1 MVRTIYVVYTDQ
13 KLGYAQTRSMK
24 QYMFL
29 CPFDNIQAGDMIK
42 DKRYSTTM
50 QVVGWDKNSCEVQN
64 GIKLK
69 VIEPFLLNGKVMNQC
84 TGSDFDIDKQ
94 RNNMEEKRNVAI
106 SLEEAREWYMGNNY
120 ALRAIAL
127 KAYSEKEL
135 AGYRYILSKVE
146 MRKASTIEVPYQ
158 DNMKHEILIKLMV
171 MARYFNGD
179 WEMKAGKTGYFI
191 GKSSMGG
198 SAVVQQ
204 VNLTDGIAIYEHRT
218 VQYAGIVYFKN
229 AQDAKEAAKLLY
241 DELNLLF

>member
-42 DKRYSTTM
+42 DKRYSTAM

-106 SLEEAREWYMGNNY
+106 SLEEARKWYMGDNY

-127 KAYSEKEL
+127 KAYSENEL
-135 AGYRYILSKVE
+135 AGYDY
-146 MRKASTIEVPYQ
+146 
-158 DNMKHEILIKLMV
+158 MKGQISLIKTACELPYSERGKWDTLHKLAI
-171 MARYFNGD
+171 MAKYYNGD

-204 VNLTDGIAIYEHRT
+204 VNLTDGIAICEHRT

-229 AQDAKEAAKLLY
+229 AQDAKEAAKLLF

>member
-13 KLGYAQTRSMK
+13 KLGYSETRKMK

-42 DKRYSTTM
+42 DKRYSTAM
-50 QVVGWDKNSCEVQN
+50 QVVGWDKNSCEVQG

-84 TGSDFDIDKQ
+84 TGSNFDIDKQ

-106 SLEEAREWYMGNNY
+106 SLEEAREWYKSGNN
-120 ALRAIAL
+120 ALKAIAL
-127 KAYSEKEL
+127 KAYSENEI
-135 AGYRYILSKVE
+135 AGYNYMKSQVSMCWTGCEIPYSESDKWKILHK
-146 MRKASTIEVPYQ
+146 
-158 DNMKHEILIKLMV
+158 
-171 MARYFNGD
+171 MAVIAKYYNGD

-229 AQDAKEAAKLLY
+229 AQDAKEAAKLLF
-241 DELNLLF
+241 DELKLLF

>member
-13 KLGYAQTRSMK
+13 KLSYSETRKMK

-42 DKRYSTTM
+42 DKRYSTAM
-50 QVVGWDKNSCEVQN
+50 QVVGWDKNSCEVQD

-94 RNNMEEKRNVAI
+94 RNNMEEKRSVSI
-106 SLEEAREWYMGNNY
+106 SLEEAREWYKSGNN
-120 ALRAIAL
+120 ALKAIAL
-127 KAYSEKEL
+127 KAYSKNEL
-135 AGYRYILSKVE
+135 VDYEYIKSQV
-146 MRKASTIEVPYQ
+146 AQSSGCSIPYSERGKW
-158 DNMKHEILIKLMV
+158 DTLHKLAIV
-171 MARYFNGD
+171 AKYYNGS

-229 AQDAKEAAKLLY
+229 AQDAKEAAKLLF

>member
-1 MVRTIYVVYTDQ
+1 MVRTIYVVHTDQ

-42 DKRYSTTM
+42 DKRYSTAM

-106 SLEEAREWYMGNNY
+106 SLEEARKWYMGDNY

-127 KAYSEKEL
+127 KAYSENEL
-135 AGYRYILSKVE
+135 AGYDY
-146 MRKASTIEVPYQ
+146 
-158 DNMKHEILIKLMV
+158 MKGQISLIKTACELPYSERGKWDTLHKLAI
-171 MARYFNGD
+171 MAKYYNGD

-229 AQDAKEAAKLLY
+229 AQDAKEAAKLLF

>member
-13 KLGYAQTRSMK
+13 KLSYSETRKMK

-42 DKRYSTTM
+42 DKRYSTAM
-50 QVVGWDKNSCEVQN
+50 QVVGWDKNSCEVQG

-94 RNNMEEKRNVAI
+94 RNNMEEKRSVSI
-106 SLEEAREWYMGNNY
+106 SLEEAREWYKSGNN
-120 ALRAIAL
+120 ALKAIAL
-127 KAYSEKEL
+127 KAYSENEL
-135 AGYRYILSKVE
+135 AGYEYMKSQVNTQPSGCSI
-146 MRKASTIEVPYQ
+146 PYSERGKW
-158 DNMKHEILIKLMV
+158 DTLHKLAI
-171 MARYFNGD
+171 MAKYYNGS

-229 AQDAKEAAKLLY
+229 AQDAKEAVKLLF
-241 DELNLLF
+241 DELSLLF

>member
-1 MVRTIYVVYTDQ
+1 
-13 KLGYAQTRSMK
+13 MK

-29 CPFDNIQAGDMIK
+29 CPFDSIQAGDMIK
-42 DKRYSTTM
+42 DKRYSTAM
-50 QVVGWDKNSCEVQN
+50 QVVGWDKNFCEVQG

-84 TGSDFDIDKQ
+84 TGSDFDIDK
-94 RNNMEEKRNVAI
+94 RNNMEEKRSVSI
-106 SLEEAREWYMGNNY
+106 SLEEAREWYKSGNN
-120 ALRAIAL
+120 ALKAIAL
-127 KAYSEKEL
+127 KAYSENEL
-135 AGYRYILSKVE
+135 AGYEYMKSQVNTQPSGCSI
-146 MRKASTIEVPYQ
+146 PYSERGKW
-158 DNMKHEILIKLMV
+158 DTLHKLAI
-171 MARYFNGD
+171 MAKYYNGS

-229 AQDAKEAAKLLY
+229 AQDAKEAAKLLF
-241 DELNLLF
+241 DELSLLF

>member
-1 MVRTIYVVYTDQ
+1 
-13 KLGYAQTRSMK
+13 MK

-42 DKRYSTTM
+42 DKRYSTAM

-94 RNNMEEKRNVAI
+94 RNNMEEKRNVSI
-106 SLEEAREWYMGNNY
+106 SLEEAREWYKRGNN
-120 ALRAIAL
+120 ALKAIAL
-127 KAYSEKEL
+127 KAYSENEL
-135 AGYRYILSKVE
+135 AGYEY
-146 MRKASTIEVPYQ
+146 
-158 DNMKHEILIKLMV
+158 MKGQISLIKTACELPYSERGKWDTLHKLAIV
-171 MARYFNGD
+171 AKYYNGS

-241 DELNLLF
+241 NELNLLF

>member
-13 KLGYAQTRSMK
+13 KLSYSETRKMK

-42 DKRYSTTM
+42 DKRYSTAM
-50 QVVGWDKNSCEVQN
+50 QVVGWDKNSCEVQG

-84 TGSDFDIDKQ
+84 AGSDFDIDKQ
-94 RNNMEEKRNVAI
+94 RNNMEEKRNVSI
-106 SLEEAREWYMGNNY
+106 SLEEAREWYKSGNN
-120 ALRAIAL
+120 ALKAIAL
-127 KAYSEKEL
+127 KAYSENEL
-135 AGYRYILSKVE
+135 AGYEYMKSQVNTQPSGCSI
-146 MRKASTIEVPYQ
+146 PYSERGKW
-158 DNMKHEILIKLMV
+158 DTLHKLAI
-171 MARYFNGD
+171 MAKYYNGS

-229 AQDAKEAAKLLY
+229 AQDAKEAAKLLF

>member
-42 DKRYSTTM
+42 DKRYSTAM

-69 VIEPFLLNGKVMNQC
+69 VIEPFLLNGKVMN
-84 TGSDFDIDKQ
+84 
-94 RNNMEEKRNVAI
+94 
-106 SLEEAREWYMGNNY
+106 
-120 ALRAIAL
+120 
-127 KAYSEKEL
+127 
-135 AGYRYILSKVE
+135 
-146 MRKASTIEVPYQ
+146 P
-158 DNMKHEILIKLMV
+158 
-171 MARYFNGD
+171 
-179 WEMKAGKTGYFI
+179 GKTGYFI

-229 AQDAKEAAKLLY
+229 AQDAKEAAKLLF

>member
-13 KLGYAQTRSMK
+13 KLSYSETRKMK

-42 DKRYSTTM
+42 DKRYSTAM
-50 QVVGWDKNSCEVQN
+50 QVVGWDKNSCEVQG

-94 RNNMEEKRNVAI
+94 RNNMEEKRNVSI
-106 SLEEAREWYMGNNY
+106 SLEEAREWYKSGNNV
-120 ALRAIAL
+120 LKTIAL
-127 KAYSEKEL
+127 KAYSENEI
-135 AGYRYILSKVE
+135 AGYEY
-146 MRKASTIEVPYQ
+146 
-158 DNMKHEILIKLMV
+158 MKGQISLIKTACELPYSERGKWDTLHKLAI
-171 MARYFNGD
+171 MAKYYNGS

-229 AQDAKEAAKLLY
+229 AQDAKEAAKLLF

>member
-13 KLGYAQTRSMK
+13 KLSYSETRKMK

-29 CPFDNIQAGDMIK
+29 CPFDNIQAGDMIR
-42 DKRYSTTM
+42 DKRYSTAM
-50 QVVGWDKNSCEVQN
+50 QVVGWDKNSCEVQG

-94 RNNMEEKRNVAI
+94 RNNMEEKRNVSI
-106 SLEEAREWYMGNNY
+106 SLEEAREWYKSGNN
-120 ALRAIAL
+120 ALKAIAL
-127 KAYSEKEL
+127 KAYSENEL
-135 AGYRYILSKVE
+135 AGYEY
-146 MRKASTIEVPYQ
+146 
-158 DNMKHEILIKLMV
+158 MKGQISLIKTACELPYSERGKWDTLHKLAIV
-171 MARYFNGD
+171 AKYYNGS

-204 VNLTDGIAIYEHRT
+204 VNLTDGIAIYEHKT

-229 AQDAKEAAKLLY
+229 AEDAKKAAKLLY
-241 DELNLLF
+241 NELNLLF

>member
-13 KLGYAQTRSMK
+13 KLGYAQIRSMK

-42 DKRYSTTM
+42 DKRYSTAM

-106 SLEEAREWYMGNNY
+106 SLEEARKWYMGDNY

-127 KAYSEKEL
+127 KAYSENEL
-135 AGYRYILSKVE
+135 AGYDY
-146 MRKASTIEVPYQ
+146 
-158 DNMKHEILIKLMV
+158 MKGQISLIKTACELPYSERGKWDTLHKLAI
-171 MARYFNGD
+171 MAKYYNGD

-229 AQDAKEAAKLLY
+229 AQDAKEAAKLLF

>member
-13 KLGYAQTRSMK
+13 KLSYSETRKMK

-42 DKRYSTTM
+42 DKRYSTAM
-50 QVVGWDKNSCEVQN
+50 QVVGWDKNSCEVQG

-84 TGSDFDIDKQ
+84 TGSDFDIDK
-94 RNNMEEKRNVAI
+94 RSVSI
-106 SLEEAREWYMGNNY
+106 SLEEAREWYKSGNN
-120 ALRAIAL
+120 ALKAIAL
-127 KAYSEKEL
+127 KAYSENEL
-135 AGYRYILSKVE
+135 AGYEYMKSQVNTQPSGCSI
-146 MRKASTIEVPYQ
+146 PYSERGKW
-158 DNMKHEILIKLMV
+158 DTLHKLAI
-171 MARYFNGD
+171 MAKYYNGS

-229 AQDAKEAAKLLY
+229 AQDAKEAAKLLF

>member
-42 DKRYSTTM
+42 DKRYSTAM

-94 RNNMEEKRNVAI
+94 RNNMEEKRNVSI
-106 SLEEAREWYMGNNY
+106 SLEEAREWYKSGNN
-120 ALRAIAL
+120 ALKAIAL
-127 KAYSEKEL
+127 KAYSENEL
-135 AGYRYILSKVE
+135 AGYEY
-146 MRKASTIEVPYQ
+146 
-158 DNMKHEILIKLMV
+158 MKGQISLIKTACELPYSERGKWDTLHKLAIV
-171 MARYFNGD
+171 TKYYNGS

-204 VNLTDGIAIYEHRT
+204 VNLTDGIAIYEHKT

-229 AQDAKEAAKLLY
+229 AEDAKKAAKLLY
-241 DELNLLF
+241 NELNLLF

>member
-1 MVRTIYVVYTDQ
+1 
-13 KLGYAQTRSMK
+13 
-24 QYMFL
+24 MFL

-42 DKRYSTTM
+42 DKRYSTAM

-94 RNNMEEKRNVAI
+94 RNNMEEKRNVSI
-106 SLEEAREWYMGNNY
+106 SLEEAREWYKSGNN
-120 ALRAIAL
+120 ALKAIAL
-127 KAYSEKEL
+127 KAYSENEL
-135 AGYRYILSKVE
+135 AGYEY
-146 MRKASTIEVPYQ
+146 
-158 DNMKHEILIKLMV
+158 MKGQISLIKTACELPYSERGKWDTLHKLAIV
-171 MARYFNGD
+171 AKYYNGS

-204 VNLTDGIAIYEHRT
+204 VNLTDGIAIYEHKT

-229 AQDAKEAAKLLY
+229 AEDAKKAAKLLY
-241 DELNLLF
+241 NELNLLF

>member
-1 MVRTIYVVYTDQ
+1 MVYTDQ

-42 DKRYSTTM
+42 DKRYSTAM

-106 SLEEAREWYMGNNY
+106 SLEEARKWYMGDNY

-127 KAYSEKEL
+127 KAYSENEL
-135 AGYRYILSKVE
+135 AGYDY
-146 MRKASTIEVPYQ
+146 
-158 DNMKHEILIKLMV
+158 MKGQISLIKTACELPYSERGKWDTLHKLAI
-171 MARYFNGD
+171 MAKYYNGD

-229 AQDAKEAAKLLY
+229 AQDAKEAAKLLF

>member
-13 KLGYAQTRSMK
+13 KLGYAQTRCMK

-42 DKRYSTTM
+42 DKRYSTAM
-50 QVVGWDKNSCEVQN
+50 QVVGWDKNSCEVQS

-84 TGSDFDIDKQ
+84 AGSDFDIDKQ
-94 RNNMEEKRNVAI
+94 RNNMEEKRNVSI
-106 SLEEAREWYMGNNY
+106 SLEEAREWYKSGNNV
-120 ALRAIAL
+120 LKTIAL
-127 KAYSEKEL
+127 KAYSENEL
-135 AGYRYILSKVE
+135 AGYEY
-146 MRKASTIEVPYQ
+146 
-158 DNMKHEILIKLMV
+158 MKGQISLIKTACELPYSERGKWDTLHKLAI
-171 MARYFNGD
+171 MAKYYNGS
-179 WEMKAGKTGYFI
+179 WEMKAGEAGYFI

-229 AQDAKEAAKLLY
+229 AQDAKEAAKLLF

>member
-42 DKRYSTTM
+42 DKRYSTAM
-50 QVVGWDKNSCEVQN
+50 QVVGWDKSSCEVQN

-94 RNNMEEKRNVAI
+94 RNNMEEKRNVVI
-106 SLEEAREWYMGNNY
+106 SLEEARKWYMGDNY
-120 ALRAIAL
+120 ALKAIAL
-127 KAYSEKEL
+127 KAYSENEL
-135 AGYRYILSKVE
+135 AGYNY
-146 MRKASTIEVPYQ
+146 
-158 DNMKHEILIKLMV
+158 MKGQISLIKTACELPYSERGKWDTLHKLAI
-171 MARYFNGD
+171 MAKYYNGD

-204 VNLTDGIAIYEHRT
+204 INLTDGIAIYEHRT

-229 AQDAKEAAKLLY
+229 AQDAKEAAKLLF

>member
-13 KLGYAQTRSMK
+13 KLSYSETRKMK

-42 DKRYSTTM
+42 DKRYSTAM
-50 QVVGWDKNSCEVQN
+50 QVVGWDKNSCEVQG

-94 RNNMEEKRNVAI
+94 RNNMEEKRSVSI
-106 SLEEAREWYMGNNY
+106 SLEEAREWYKSGNN
-120 ALRAIAL
+120 ALKAIAL
-127 KAYSEKEL
+127 KAYSENEL
-135 AGYRYILSKVE
+135 AGYEYMKSQVNTQPSGCSI
-146 MRKASTIEVPYQ
+146 PYSERGKW
-158 DNMKHEILIKLMV
+158 DTLHKLAI
-171 MARYFNGD
+171 MAKYYNGS

-229 AQDAKEAAKLLY
+229 AQDAKEAAKLLF

>member
-13 KLGYAQTRSMK
+13 KLSYSETRKMK

-42 DKRYSTTM
+42 DKRYSTAM
-50 QVVGWDKNSCEVQN
+50 QVVGWDKNSCEVQG

-94 RNNMEEKRNVAI
+94 RNNMEEKRSVSI
-106 SLEEAREWYMGNNY
+106 SLEEAREWYKSGNN
-120 ALRAIAL
+120 ALKAIAL
-127 KAYSEKEL
+127 KAYSENEL
-135 AGYRYILSKVE
+135 AGYEYMKSQVNTQPSGCSI
-146 MRKASTIEVPYQ
+146 PYSERGKW
-158 DNMKHEILIKLMV
+158 DTLHKLAI
-171 MARYFNGD
+171 MAKYYNGS

-229 AQDAKEAAKLLY
+229 AQDAKEAAKLLF
-241 DELNLLF
+241 DELSLLF

>member
-13 KLGYAQTRSMK
+13 KLSYSETRKMK

-29 CPFDNIQAGDMIK
+29 CPFDNIQAGDIIK
-42 DKRYSTTM
+42 DKRYSTAM
-50 QVVGWDKNSCEVQN
+50 QVVGWDKNSCEVQG

-94 RNNMEEKRNVAI
+94 RNNMEEKRSVSI
-106 SLEEAREWYMGNNY
+106 SLEEAREWYKSGNN
-120 ALRAIAL
+120 ALKAIAL
-127 KAYSEKEL
+127 KAYSENEL
-135 AGYRYILSKVE
+135 AGYEYMKSQVNTQPSGCSI
-146 MRKASTIEVPYQ
+146 PYSERGKW
-158 DNMKHEILIKLMV
+158 DTLHKLAI
-171 MARYFNGD
+171 MAKYYNGS

-229 AQDAKEAAKLLY
+229 AQDAKEAAKLLF
-241 DELNLLF
+241 DELSLLF

>member
-13 KLGYAQTRSMK
+13 KLSYSETRKMK

-42 DKRYSTTM
+42 DKRYSTAM
-50 QVVGWDKNSCEVQN
+50 QVVGWDKNSCEVQG

-94 RNNMEEKRNVAI
+94 RNNMEEKRSVSI
-106 SLEEAREWYMGNNY
+106 SLEEAREWYKSGNN
-120 ALRAIAL
+120 ALKAIAL
-127 KAYSEKEL
+127 KAYSENEL
-135 AGYRYILSKVE
+135 AGYEYMKSQVNTQPSGCSI
-146 MRKASTIEVPYQ
+146 PYLERGKW
-158 DNMKHEILIKLMV
+158 DTLHKLAI
-171 MARYFNGD
+171 MAKYYNGS

-229 AQDAKEAAKLLY
+229 AQDAKEAAKLLF
-241 DELNLLF
+241 DELSLLF

>member
-13 KLGYAQTRSMK
+13 KLSYSETRKMK

-42 DKRYSTTM
+42 DKRYSTAM
-50 QVVGWDKNSCEVQN
+50 QVVGWDKNSCEVQG

-94 RNNMEEKRNVAI
+94 RNNMEEKRSVSI
-106 SLEEAREWYMGNNY
+106 SLEEAREWYKSGNN
-120 ALRAIAL
+120 ALKAIAL
-127 KAYSEKEL
+127 KVYSKNEL
-135 AGYRYILSKVE
+135 AGYEYMKSQVNTQPSGCSI
-146 MRKASTIEVPYQ
+146 PYSERGKW
-158 DNMKHEILIKLMV
+158 DTLHKLAIV
-171 MARYFNGD
+171 AKYYNGS

-229 AQDAKEAAKLLY
+229 AQDAKEAAKLLF
-241 DELNLLF
+241 DELSLLF

>member
-42 DKRYSTTM
+42 DKRYSTAM

-106 SLEEAREWYMGNNY
+106 SLEEARKWYMGDNY

-127 KAYSEKEL
+127 KAYSENEL
-135 AGYRYILSKVE
+135 AGYDY
-146 MRKASTIEVPYQ
+146 
-158 DNMKHEILIKLMV
+158 MKGQISLIKTACELPYSERGKWDTLHKLAI
-171 MARYFNGD
+171 MAKYYNGD

-229 AQDAKEAAKLLY
+229 AQDAKEAAKLLF

>member
-13 KLGYAQTRSMK
+13 KLNYSETRKMK

-42 DKRYSTTM
+42 DKRYSTAM
-50 QVVGWDKNSCEVQN
+50 QVVGWDKNSCEVQG

-84 TGSDFDIDKQ
+84 AGSDFDIDKQ
-94 RNNMEEKRNVAI
+94 RNNMEEKRNVSI
-106 SLEEAREWYMGNNY
+106 SLEEAREWYKSGNN
-120 ALRAIAL
+120 ALKAIAL
-127 KAYSEKEL
+127 KAYSENEL
-135 AGYRYILSKVE
+135 AGYEYMKSQVNTQPSGCSI
-146 MRKASTIEVPYQ
+146 PYSERGKW
-158 DNMKHEILIKLMV
+158 DTLHKLAI
-171 MARYFNGD
+171 MAKYYNGS

-204 VNLTDGIAIYEHRT
+204 VNLTDGIAIYEHIT

-229 AQDAKEAAKLLY
+229 AQDAKEAAKLLF

>member
-13 KLGYAQTRSMK
+13 KLSYSETRKMK

-42 DKRYSTTM
+42 DKRYSTAM
-50 QVVGWDKNSCEVQN
+50 QVVGWDKNSCEVQG

-94 RNNMEEKRNVAI
+94 RNNMEEKRSVSI
-106 SLEEAREWYMGNNY
+106 SLEEAREWYKSGNN
-120 ALRAIAL
+120 ALKAIAL
-127 KAYSEKEL
+127 KAYSENEL
-135 AGYRYILSKVE
+135 AGYEYMKRQVNTQPSGCSI
-146 MRKASTIEVPYQ
+146 PYSER
-158 DNMKHEILIKLMV
+158 DKWDTLHKLAI
-171 MARYFNGD
+171 MAKYYNGS

-198 SAVVQQ
+198 LAIVQQ

-229 AQDAKEAAKLLY
+229 AQDAKEAAKLLF
-241 DELNLLF
+241 DELSLLF

>member
-13 KLGYAQTRSMK
+13 KLGYSETRKMK

-29 CPFDNIQAGDMIK
+29 YPFDNIQAGDMIK
-42 DKRYSTTM
+42 DKRYSTAM

-106 SLEEAREWYMGNNY
+106 SLEEAREWYKSGNN
-120 ALRAIAL
+120 ALKAIAL
-127 KAYSEKEL
+127 KAYSESEL
-135 AGYRYILSKVE
+135 AGYNYMKSKVSLL
-146 MRKASTIEVPYQ
+146 STWCNVP
-158 DNMKHEILIKLMV
+158 NAEEHKWNTLHK
-171 MARYFNGD
+171 MAIIAKYYNGS

-198 SAVVQQ
+198 SAVIAQID
-204 VNLTDGIAIYEHRT
+204 LTNGIAIYEHKT

-229 AQDAKEAAKLLY
+229 AQDAKEAAKLLF

>member
-1 MVRTIYVVYTDQ
+1 MVWTIYVVYTDQ
-13 KLGYAQTRSMK
+13 KLDYAQTRSMK

-42 DKRYSTTM
+42 DKRYSTAM

-94 RNNMEEKRNVAI
+94 RNNMEEKRNVSI
-106 SLEEAREWYMGNNY
+106 SLEEAREWYKSGNN
-120 ALRAIAL
+120 ALKAIAL
-127 KAYSEKEL
+127 KAYSENEL
-135 AGYRYILSKVE
+135 AGYEY
-146 MRKASTIEVPYQ
+146 
-158 DNMKHEILIKLMV
+158 MKGQISLIKTACELPYSERGKWDTLHKLAIV
-171 MARYFNGD
+171 AKYYNGS

-241 DELNLLF
+241 NELNLLF

>member
-42 DKRYSTTM
+42 DKRYSTAM

-94 RNNMEEKRNVAI
+94 RNNMEEKRNVSI
-106 SLEEAREWYMGNNY
+106 SLEEAREWYKSGNN
-120 ALRAIAL
+120 ALKAIAL
-127 KAYSEKEL
+127 KAYSENEL
-135 AGYRYILSKVE
+135 AGYEY
-146 MRKASTIEVPYQ
+146 
-158 DNMKHEILIKLMV
+158 MKGQISLIKTVCELPYSERGKWDTLHKLAIV
-171 MARYFNGD
+171 AKYYNGS

-204 VNLTDGIAIYEHRT
+204 VNLTDGIAIYEHKT

-229 AQDAKEAAKLLY
+229 AEDAKKAAKLLY
-241 DELNLLF
+241 NELNLLF

>member
-1 MVRTIYVVYTDQ
+1 MVLTIYVVYTDQ
-13 KLGYAQTRSMK
+13 KLSYSETRKMK

-42 DKRYSTTM
+42 DKRYSTAM
-50 QVVGWDKNSCEVQN
+50 QVVGWDKNSCEVQG

-84 TGSDFDIDKQ
+84 AGSDFDIDKQ
-94 RNNMEEKRNVAI
+94 RNNMEEKRNVSI
-106 SLEEAREWYMGNNY
+106 SLEEAREWYKSSNN
-120 ALRAIAL
+120 ALKAIAL
-127 KAYSEKEL
+127 KAYSENEL
-135 AGYRYILSKVE
+135 AGYEYMKSQVNTQPSGCSI
-146 MRKASTIEVPYQ
+146 PYSERGKW
-158 DNMKHEILIKLMV
+158 DTLHKLAI
-171 MARYFNGD
+171 MAKYYNSS

-229 AQDAKEAAKLLY
+229 AQDAKEAAKLLF

>member
-42 DKRYSTTM
+42 DKRYSTAM

-94 RNNMEEKRNVAI
+94 RNNMEEKRNVSI
-106 SLEEAREWYMGNNY
+106 SLEEAREWYKSGNN
-120 ALRAIAL
+120 ALKAIAL
-127 KAYSEKEL
+127 KAYSENEL
-135 AGYRYILSKVE
+135 AGYEY
-146 MRKASTIEVPYQ
+146 
-158 DNMKHEILIKLMV
+158 MKGQISLIKTACELPYSERGKWDTLHKLAIV
-171 MARYFNGD
+171 AKYYNGS

-204 VNLTDGIAIYEHRT
+204 VNLTDGIAIYEHKT

-229 AQDAKEAAKLLY
+229 AEDAKKAAKLLY
-241 DELNLLF
+241 NELNLLF